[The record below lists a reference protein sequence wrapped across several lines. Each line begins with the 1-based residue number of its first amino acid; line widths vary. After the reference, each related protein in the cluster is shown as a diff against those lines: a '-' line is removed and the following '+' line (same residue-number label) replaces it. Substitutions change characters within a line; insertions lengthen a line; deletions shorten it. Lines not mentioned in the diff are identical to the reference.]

1 MLNKVKLSIVIIF
14 NGVFLLTSV
23 GFFYKYFKNKKKIES
38 KYPKY
43 MVILH
48 QYSRG
53 LRAPSL
59 SPHPLKIETWLRI
72 ANIKYEVFLVSILNN
87 FYLFS

>member
-14 NGVFLLTSV
+14 NGVALLTTV
-23 GFFYKYFKNKKKIES
+23 GFFYKYLKNKKKIES

-72 ANIKYEVFLVSILNN
+72 ANIKYEVF
-87 FYLFS
+87 